1 MSRGG
6 LRQPAGGR
14 PRKARRPEPE
24 ILGPGEQPKVE
35 RRGGLRDPP
44 GGRPSL
50 AGSDAIGNL
59 VRICR
64 AIGKTQEQTARL
76 AGMCRDTLFNH
87 YHDEWEQGRD
97 YIDVAVASKIVRMA
111 TSDIDDAPHLA
122 AARLYALAR
131 LGWKEGQS
139 LDVKMEEVGDKSN
152 GQSALEIIEAKLAE
166 KRERLASSRTLN

>member
-6 LRQPAGGR
+6 LRQPSGGC
-14 PRKARRPEPE
+14 PRKAAKPEPE
-24 ILGPGEQPKVE
+24 ILRPGEEPRIE

-50 AGSDAIGNL
+50 AGNDVVGNL
-59 VRICR
+59 IRICA
-64 AIGKTQEQTARL
+64 AIGKTQEQAARL
-76 AGMCRDTLFNH
+76 AGFSRQTLLNH
-87 YHDEWEQGRD
+87 YHAEWEQGRD
-97 YIDVAVASKIVRMA
+97 HIDVAVAAKIIRMA

-131 LGWKEGQS
+131 LGWREGQS
-139 LDVKMEEVGDKSN
+139 LDVKMEVGDKSN